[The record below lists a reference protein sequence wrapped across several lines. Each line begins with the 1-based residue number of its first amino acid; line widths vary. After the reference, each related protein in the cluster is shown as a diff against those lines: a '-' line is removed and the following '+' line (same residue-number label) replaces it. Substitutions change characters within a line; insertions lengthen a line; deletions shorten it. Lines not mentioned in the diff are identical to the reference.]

1 MGEGGAGGMDELLD
15 EERKASLEQT
25 EEIRL
30 TVKRGQEYTDML
42 SMKQQDS
49 GIDQESML
57 RQRMGR
63 RRAESA

>member
-1 MGEGGAGGMDELLD
+1 MDELLD

-25 EEIRL
+25 GRDPPHGETRAGIHRH
-30 TVKRGQEYTDML
+30 MN
-42 SMKQQDS
+42 QQDS

>member
-1 MGEGGAGGMDELLD
+1 MSCWMKNGKLLSNRR
-15 EERKASLEQT
+15 EEF
-25 EEIRL
+25 RL

>member
-1 MGEGGAGGMDELLD
+1 MRYWIKHGQRLSN
-15 EERKASLEQT
+15 RR
-25 EEIRL
+25 EEIRI